1 VSRRAGTIQQGAAIA
16 VLNGA
21 LAQSTLLELYHSD
34 APGVN
39 AWDKEGRARR
49 TSHEEVAKI
58 TLAGLLSRA
67 LYLARDSFTPN
78 TAQRG
83 YELAADAV
91 LYVAESKHLGRD
103 LHEINANAD
112 RPQLQ
117 ELLREASVKVRNEPE
132 TIPSKGELQ

>member
-1 VSRRAGTIQQGAAIA
+1 MA

-21 LAQSTLLELYHSD
+21 LAQSTLLELHHSD

-91 LYVAESKHLGRD
+91 LHVAEAKQLGRD
-103 LHEINANAD
+103 LHEINDKLD

-117 ELLREASVKVRNEPE
+117 TLLSEAAAKVRAEPE
-132 TIPSKGELQ
+132 TIPSKGDLS